1 MQNFVKTFAIATIF
15 TSPAIAANTNP
26 QVYGE
31 LKYETGSLDG
41 HAVNSYSGTR
51 VGVKGRTDLG
61 DGLEGIYRLQ
71 GKIGSIGSEF
81 GFNEEVWAGF
91 KGNFGELRA
100 GHTAT
105 ATKLAVKPF
114 RAFSDT
120 LVDSAFAKPAQW
132 SRVTGWHYQKQFE
145 AVKLHATYA
154 PNTAG
159 TNPNLDFSASYK
171 ANGLYLSAALQ
182 MIGETKNSTTGA
194 DENNDGNNISLG
206 AFYTIG
212 DLGLGVLY
220 QLINSQTDG
229 STLEPQTFQDKDDPS
244 KTVTATQLTIPV
256 DYQLTDKLNFR
267 ASFVQTDKM
276 SVSANQYEQTT
287 DFALGAEYFFA
298 KNTNFFATY
307 WSGDQ
312 TETANLD
319 QAQAVDNTAT
329 KAGNASFGLGLHHEF

>member
-1 MQNFVKTFAIATIF
+1 
-15 TSPAIAANTNP
+15 
-26 QVYGE
+26 
-31 LKYETGSLDG
+31 
-41 HAVNSYSGTR
+41 
-51 VGVKGRTDLG
+51 
-61 DGLEGIYRLQ
+61 
-71 GKIGSIGSEF
+71 
-81 GFNEEVWAGF
+81 
-91 KGNFGELRA
+91 
-100 GHTAT
+100 
-105 ATKLAVKPF
+105 
-114 RAFSDT
+114 
-120 LVDSAFAKPAQW
+120 
-132 SRVTGWHYQKQFE
+132 
-145 AVKLHATYA
+145 
-154 PNTAG
+154 
-159 TNPNLDFSASYK
+159 
-171 ANGLYLSAALQ
+171 

-194 DENNDGNNISLG
+194 GENNDGNNLSLG

-212 DLGLGVLY
+212 DLGIGVLY
-220 QLINSQTDG
+220 QLINAQTNG
-229 STLEPQTFQDKDDPS
+229 STLEPETFQDKDDPS

-319 QAQAVDNTAT
+319 QAQEVDNTAT